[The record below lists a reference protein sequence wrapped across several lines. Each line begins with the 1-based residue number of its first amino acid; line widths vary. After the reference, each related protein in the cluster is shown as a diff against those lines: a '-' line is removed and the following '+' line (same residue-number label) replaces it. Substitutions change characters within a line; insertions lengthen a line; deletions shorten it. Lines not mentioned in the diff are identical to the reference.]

1 MVWLLPVGV
10 AVVAAPPILLSLRR
24 AAREAR
30 MLRQDVAALVELHE
44 PVADLRASIV
54 ALRED
59 IPELRARTRPGSS
72 AAP

>member
-1 MVWLLPVGV
+1 MIWLLPVGV
-10 AVVAAPPILLSLRR
+10 VAVVALPILLSLRS

-30 MLRQDVAALVELHE
+30 KLSQDVAALVELRE

-54 ALRED
+54 QLRAE